1 MQDQDMPGGYAQ
13 TSETGESG
21 NDGKALAALAR
32 ALSDGSL
39 RAGFL
44 KDPHGTV
51 GESYKDL
58 PQSLRDTFES
68 MSQEELDLFARTCDA
83 LERSG
88 FYVSFGGGR
97 VCFF

>member
-13 TSETGESG
+13 EGGHHEPA

-32 ALSDGSL
+32 ALSDKSL
-39 RAGFL
+39 RGGFL

-51 GESYKDL
+51 GDSYRDL

-68 MSQEELDLFARTCDA
+68 MSPEELDLFAETCDA

-88 FYVSFGGGR
+88 YYVSFGGGR